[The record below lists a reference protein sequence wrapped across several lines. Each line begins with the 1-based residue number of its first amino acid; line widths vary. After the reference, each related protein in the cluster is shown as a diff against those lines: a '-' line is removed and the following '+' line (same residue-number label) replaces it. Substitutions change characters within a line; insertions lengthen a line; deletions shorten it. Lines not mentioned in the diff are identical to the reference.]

1 MELRMKKKIVSFL
14 LCTVLVLGMF
24 AGCGRNPQTEDAL
37 QGLAQTISG
46 EEETQQTAEI
56 SGEDVEGADENA
68 EETEE
73 PGDASGTASS
83 SEVPSMEEEPIP
95 QATIVMVGDMLL
107 HTPVNNSG
115 KQEDGSYNYDH
126 LFTHVQDKVQEAD
139 LALVNQEII
148 LSGKDAGLRGYPR
161 FNGAYEV
168 GDSLVKAGFDVI
180 LHATNHA
187 MDMGK
192 EGLLR
197 CTSFWENTYP
207 EISVVGIYDS
217 AEDAAEICI
226 REVNGIKI
234 AILNYTYSTNG
245 QPIPEDMPYA
255 VDMWK
260 EKEIAADL
268 AIAREQADFII
279 VCPHWGKEYV
289 FEEIERQRKW
299 AQFLADE
306 GVDLCIGT
314 HPHVIE
320 PADWVTGKDGNEMLV
335 YYSIGNYVNAT
346 SGTAAGVAARMLGA
360 MAEVEIIM
368 DERGCRIESYDA
380 LPLVA
385 HVEENGPITTYF
397 MEDYTE
403 ELAERHYMQ
412 KIDPDNFSLE
422 TFRELFGRV
431 FGELYE
437 TTEQTSESADNS

>member
-1 MELRMKKKIVSFL
+1 MKKITSYL
-14 LCTVLVLGMF
+14 LCMMLVLGVF
-24 AGCGRNPQTEDAL
+24 TGCGKQL
-37 QGLAQTISG
+37 S
-46 EEETQQTAEI
+46 
-56 SGEDVEGADENA
+56 
-68 EETEE
+68 
-73 PGDASGTASS
+73 GDASSDNGKKISAETLAEESFQGTTDVGADLAESDTAATGETETVVASETS
-83 SEVPSMEEEPIP
+83 SEVPSVEEEVIP
-95 QATIVMVGDMLL
+95 TATIIMVGDVLL

-148 LSGKDAGLRGYPR
+148 LSGKEAGLRGYPR
-161 FNGAYEV
+161 FNGAFEV
-168 GDSLVKAGFDVI
+168 GDSLVKAGFDVV

-217 AEDAAEICI
+217 AEDAGEICI
-226 REVNGIKI
+226 REVNGIRI

-255 VDMWK
+255 VDMWN
-260 EKEIAADL
+260 EKAIAANL
-268 AIAREQADFII
+268 AIARENADFII

-289 FEEIERQRKW
+289 FEEIEKQRKW

-320 PADWVTGKDGNEMLV
+320 PVDWVTGKDGNEMLV

-368 DERGCRIESYDA
+368 DEEDCRIENYDA

-403 ELAERHYMQ
+403 ELAQRHYMQ

-422 TFRELFGRV
+422 DFRELFGRV

-437 TTEQTSESADNS
+437 ITEQTSGSADNF